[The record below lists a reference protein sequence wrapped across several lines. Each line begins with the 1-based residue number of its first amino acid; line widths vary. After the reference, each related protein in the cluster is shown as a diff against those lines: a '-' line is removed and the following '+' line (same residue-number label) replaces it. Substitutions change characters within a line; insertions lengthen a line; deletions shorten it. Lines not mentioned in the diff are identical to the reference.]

1 MLSADEAE
9 DLLRYFPSVEFAFAY
24 GSGVVEQG
32 GYKYEQSDPSK
43 LPMMDFILVVENSEQ
58 WHEANMLQNPSH
70 YTSII
75 PLGSKYVA
83 QFQDKIPARLWF
95 NAYIPMKSKGCVGR
109 LMKYGVI
116 NKEYMLEDL
125 NTWSNLYTAGRLQKP
140 VRVLKHNAEIEEAIN
155 NNLESAVRTSLLM
168 LPEKFEEIDQN
179 VGIIIE
185 EAKEE
190 NPLLEMLRNV
200 EEAKR
205 EMDKGTDDLEEIKRR
220 VHMTK
225 NTMDTH
231 MNTISTVKNSL
242 LREGVVQRRKKIGG
256 YRRGEGYSKS
266 TPKLPNI
273 PKKKKKREERE
284 TNPMFKFE
292 RDSLGNIIYSSSS
305 GITKPQG
312 LNKKEKDQY
321 QENREKGKI
330 MNKLINMTGRMN
342 EFTESL
348 ERELKIIQKNG
359 SKGLQSKLNSLN
371 GTAKKGGYKI

>member
-1 MLSADEAE
+1 MNLKLTHKGIDSENEVVDKSYPHRPVVMLTADEAE

-83 QFQDKIPARLWF
+83 KFQDKVPARLWF

-140 VRVLKHNAEIEEAIN
+140 VRVLKHNAEIEEAIK

-168 LPEKFEEIDQN
+168 LPEKFEEIDLYLN
-179 VGIIIE
+179 IASLSYVGDPRMYFG
-185 EAKEE
+185 E
-190 NPLLEMLRNV
+190 NPKKVCPQYGLYYCALFAVDYSFMHHLCLFIPGGQPCHTDCAPLPTAVQKRSGVAVQLSTSDQNTTERQQQQHHEQHQVHSDVHLR
-200 EEAKR
+200 AKQIPGESLGSMSR
-205 EMDKGTDDLEEIKRR
+205 LAQYHSQDPGHQVSLHHIESVCVCVGPEKA
-220 VHMTK
+220 VVF
-225 NTMDTH
+225 
-231 MNTISTVKNSL
+231 NTISECSH
-242 LREGVVQRRKKIGG
+242 
-256 YRRGEGYSKS
+256 
-266 TPKLPNI
+266 
-273 PKKKKKREERE
+273 
-284 TNPMFKFE
+284 
-292 RDSLGNIIYSSSS
+292 
-305 GITKPQG
+305 
-312 LNKKEKDQY
+312 
-321 QENREKGKI
+321 
-330 MNKLINMTGRMN
+330 
-342 EFTESL
+342 
-348 ERELKIIQKNG
+348 
-359 SKGLQSKLNSLN
+359 
-371 GTAKKGGYKI
+371 